1 MKSTLRTSVRMSA
14 GIVAAIAAT
23 GALADITVGVSI
35 AFTGPQASL
44 GVHYKNAFDLMPKT
58 LGGEPVKFII
68 LDNAGDASNAAKN
81 GRKLVTE
88 DKVDVIMGSNGV
100 PQTLALAQIATES
113 QTPMLTL
120 SPVSLPAESVH
131 WTFIVPQ
138 PTELMMDA
146 VAKDMKK
153 RNIKTV
159 AYIGFSD
166 GWGDL
171 VYKASESHMASA
183 GYKLVTNERYAR
195 NDTSVTGQVLKI
207 MATNPDAV
215 IVGGSGTAGALPQ
228 IALRERGYKGPIYH
242 NHGTVNAEFI
252 KVGGKNVEGAIAPTG
267 PVVVAGELPAGYA
280 TKALGED
287 FMKRYESTF
296 NLGRNAFAAYS
307 YDAVLLV
314 AAAVPVALKKAKPG
328 TPEFRAALRDALETV
343 KGVVGT
349 HAVYTMTP
357 THHNGMDD
365 RARVLVDVKDGQWRL
380 MK

>member
-1 MKSTLRTSVRMSA
+1 MKVKLCLAIGIA
-14 GIVAAIAAT
+14 GAVAATAAIAE
-23 GALADITVGVSI
+23 ITVGVSI
-35 AFTGPQASL
+35 AYTGPQASL

-58 LGGEPVKFII
+58 IGGEPVKFII
-68 LDNAGDASNAAKN
+68 LDNAGDASNAAKQ
-81 GRKLVTE
+81 GRKLVSE
-88 DKVDVIMGSNGV
+88 DKVDVIIGSNGT
-100 PQTLALAQIATES
+100 PQTLALSQVAAES
-113 QTPMLTL
+113 RTPMLAL
-120 SPVSLPAESVH
+120 SPVSLPAENVH

-146 VAKDMKK
+146 VAKDIQK
-153 RNIKTV
+153 RNLKTV
-159 AYIGFSD
+159 AYIGYSD

-171 VYKASESHMASA
+171 VYKALESHMGSA
-183 GYKLVTNERYAR
+183 GYKVVTNERYAR

-207 MATNPDAV
+207 IAANPQAV
-215 IVGGSGTAGALPQ
+215 VVGGSGTGAALPQ

-267 PVVVAGELPAGYA
+267 PVVVASELPAGYA
-280 TKALGED
+280 TKALGEE

-314 AAAVPVALKKAKPG
+314 SAAVPVALKKAKPG
-328 TPEFRAALRDALETV
+328 TPEFRAALRDALENV

-357 THHNGMDD
+357 TNHNGMDD
-365 RARVLVDVKDGQWRL
+365 RARVLVEVKDGQWRL
-380 MK
+380 IK

>member
-1 MKSTLRTSVRMSA
+1 MKFQPAALS
-14 GIVAAIAAT
+14 GIVAACLAT
-23 GALADITVGVSI
+23 SAPAEVTVGVSI

-58 LGGEPVKFII
+58 IGGEPVKFII
-68 LDNAGDASNAAKN
+68 LDNAGDAGNAAKN

-88 DKVDVIMGSNGV
+88 DKVDVLLGSNGV
-100 PQTLALAQIATES
+100 PQTLALSQVAAES
-113 QTPMLTL
+113 KTPMLTL
-120 SPVSLPAESVH
+120 SPVSLPAENVH

-146 VAKDMKK
+146 VAKDIKK

-171 VYKASESHMASA
+171 VYKATESHMAAA
-183 GYKLVTNERYAR
+183 GYKVVTNERYAR

-207 MATNPDAV
+207 LAANPDAV
-215 IVGGSGTAGALPQ
+215 VVGGSGTAGALPQ

-252 KVGGKNVEGAIAPTG
+252 KVGGKAVEGAIAPTG
-267 PVVVAGELPAGYA
+267 PVVVANELPAGYA
-280 TKALGED
+280 TKQLGEE
-287 FMKRYESTF
+287 FMKRYEDTF
-296 NLGRNAFAAYS
+296 KLGRNAFAAYS
-307 YDAVLLV
+307 YDAVLIV
-314 AAAVPVALKKAKPG
+314 AAAVPAALKKAKPG
-328 TPEFRAALRDALETV
+328 TPEFRAALRDAIENI

-357 THHNGMDD
+357 TNHNGMDE
-365 RARVLVDVKDGQWRL
+365 RARVLVEVKDGQWRL